1 MEFELLW
8 SPRCTRCDFEFVDG
22 RPTFDGGVSCCSHCR
37 RRLPGTAVP
46 ETFVLCNVPR
56 TGNMAFIGVGA
67 TVIER
72 RIAEVMA
79 AQAEDQVTL
88 RAIPK
93 TAGRKHRDWCI
104 VFVRRELIV
113 RRRKGA
119 GFRLCPVCG
128 AVLYSA
134 MYSQH
139 LSPKPDDRIAVYQI
153 VGGGELI
160 IRSDV
165 ADAVR
170 PLIKGPTE
178 LMPLPVLVPSLD
190 GLVVPHPPDGV
201 LAWSW

>member
-1 MEFELLW
+1 MDFELLW

-22 RPTFDGGVSCCSHCR
+22 KPTFDGGVSCCSHCR
-37 RRLPGTAVP
+37 RRLPGTPVP
-46 ETFVLCNVPR
+46 ETLVLCNVPR

-72 RIAEVMA
+72 RIAEVIA
-79 AQAEDQVTL
+79 ARAEDQVSL
-88 RAIPK
+88 RDIPK
-93 TAGRKHRDWCI
+93 TAGRKHRDWCV

-113 RRRKGA
+113 RRRNGA

-134 MYSQH
+134 VYSQH

-170 PLIKGPTE
+170 PLIKRPTE
-178 LMPLPVLVPSLD
+178 LMPLPVFVPSLD